1 MGTEIRE
8 LLDLPVWR
16 AFDIDDA
23 GRILAGHDASGSI
36 QLVELAPDGT
46 ATELTA
52 LPGACYGRYLP
63 GRRAVVVEHDQG
75 GDEKRQLSLLPLD
88 PAPAAPAG
96 LDDLV
101 PLVRDE
107 RHFHNLADVAPGR
120 IVYTTNRRN
129 NVDFDVVVRDVD
141 SGTERV
147 VYDGGGYIADVA
159 VAPGGD
165 SAVLLRCPPVPMS
178 EQLVAID
185 AEGNTRDLT
194 APDMRAQHTYT
205 TWVTDPDGHDAL
217 IVTTDREREFTVV
230 ARLEPESGVWT
241 ELVAAEGRDVA
252 GWPSPDGRLI
262 AVLTNE
268 DGVARMSVHDGRTG
282 DELRAITLPDDGW
295 VGAPFPA
302 VAWSP
307 GSRYMAVSFSSP
319 VIPGDVLQINAET
332 GEVATIARSTGP
344 LAGTRLA
351 RPESHRVPSP
361 DGEQIPCYLYRG
373 AEPADPRL
381 AGSAV
386 VIVHGG
392 PESQSVCTWNPFVQ
406 ALAGAG
412 HAVLVPNVR
421 GSSGYGKRWYSADD
435 VRRRLDSVA
444 DLAALHAW
452 LPSQGLDPRR
462 AALWGGSYGGYMVL
476 AGVAFQPELWAAGVD
491 IVGISSLVTFLQ
503 NTSAYRRS
511 VREREYGSVE
521 RDLEFLESASPI
533 NRVDDI
539 RAPLFVIHGAN
550 DPRVPLSEAEQL
562 VAALRQNGVECELHV
577 YADEG
582 HGLVKRVNR
591 LDAYPKAT
599 AFIARHL
606 AAPEA

>member
-8 LLDLPVWR
+8 LLELPVWR

-52 LPGACYGRYLP
+52 LPGACVGRYLP

-75 GDEKRQLSLLPLD
+75 GDERRQLSLLPLD
-88 PAPAAPAG
+88 PPPAG
-96 LDDLV
+96 LDGLV

-107 RHFHNLADVAPGR
+107 RYFHNLVDVAPGR
-120 IVYTTNRRN
+120 VVYTTNRRN
-129 NVDFDVVVRDVD
+129 TVDFDVVVRDVD
-141 SGTERV
+141 SGAERV
-147 VYDGGGYIADVA
+147 VYDGGGYIEDVA
-159 VAPGGD
+159 VAPSGD
-165 SAVLLRCPPVPMS
+165 SAVLMRCPPVAMS
-178 EQLVAID
+178 DQLVAVD
-185 AEGNTRDLT
+185 AEGHTRDLT
-194 APDMRAQHTYT
+194 AADLPAQHAFPA
-205 TWVTDPDGHDAL
+205 WVTGADGQDAL
-217 IVTTDREREFTVV
+217 IVTTDRDREFTVV
-230 ARLEPESGVWT
+230 ARLDPQTGDWT
-241 ELVAAEGRDVA
+241 ELVADEGRDVA
-252 GWPSPDGRLI
+252 GWPSPDGTLI
-262 AVLTNE
+262 AALTND
-268 DGVARMSVHDGRTG
+268 DGVVRMSVHDGRTG
-282 DELRAITLPDDGW
+282 EKLRAVTLPDDGW
-295 VGAPFPA
+295 VGSPFPG

-307 GSRYMAVSFSSP
+307 DSRYIAASFSSP
-319 VIPGDVLQINAET
+319 VIPGDALRIDAQT
-332 GEVATIARSTGP
+332 GAVTTVARSTGP
-344 LAGTRLA
+344 LAGTSLA
-351 RPESHRVPSP
+351 RPESHRVLSP
-361 DGEQIPCYLYRG
+361 DGELIPCYLYR
-373 AEPADPRL
+373 AAQPADPRL

-386 VIVHGG
+386 LIIHGG
-392 PESQSVCTWNPFVQ
+392 PESQSYCLWNPLIQ

-421 GSSGYGKRWYSADD
+421 GSTGFGKRWYSADD

-452 LPSQGLDPRR
+452 LPSQGLDPQR

-503 NTSAYRRS
+503 NTSGYRRS

-521 RDLEFLESASPI
+521 RDREFLESASPI
-533 NRVDDI
+533 SRVDDI

-562 VAALRQNGVECELHV
+562 VAALRQNAVECELHV
-577 YADEG
+577 YPDEG